1 MALAPTVLI
10 DEKEYPI
17 PKLKFKQL
25 KACFPLVMAA
35 QEAEDPMEMASS
47 AIAVLSVAMMK
58 THPEMTPEWLEDN
71 MDVEE
76 TKALGRVIADIMIQ
90 AGLMNEGDAKAAL
103 AGEAPGAKQD
113 APSTEIST
121 LSSQNS
127 SQPDAAAET
136 GTQ

>member
-1 MALAPTVLI
+1 MALAPTVTI
-10 DEKEYPI
+10 DGKEYNI
-17 PKLKFKQL
+17 PKMKFKQL

-35 QEAEDPMEMASS
+35 QNAEDPMEMASA
-47 AIAVLSVAMMK
+47 AIAVLSVALTK
-58 THPEMTPEWLEDN
+58 AHPEMTPEWIEEN
-71 MDVEE
+71 IEVEE

-103 AGEAPGAKQD
+103 AGEAPGALQ
-113 APSTEIST
+113 APPSTETST